1 MRACSRLRTYGLSRQ
16 HIYRLLNRYQLGG
29 LDPSARRPANIYDN
43 GYDCLPL
50 WWSHWIP
57 L

>member
-1 MRACSRLRTYGLSRQ
+1 MRTYGLSRQ